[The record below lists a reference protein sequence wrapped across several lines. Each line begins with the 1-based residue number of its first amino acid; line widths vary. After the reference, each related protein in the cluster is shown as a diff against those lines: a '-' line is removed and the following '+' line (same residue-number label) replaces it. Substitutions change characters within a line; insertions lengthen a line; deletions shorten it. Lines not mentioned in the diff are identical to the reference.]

1 MDNAVDLTTAE
12 ENVFVIVENIVTPLE
27 ELTEVHS
34 APNETEEVR
43 IRRESREDLENIIQE
58 ARINNEQ
65 EENRIEE
72 EEEIEREIRGEIDEV
87 VLRKRWEAQA
97 EAEME
102 EDREELARN
111 AKNILLNRAKAVKRQ
126 AENAAKMIN
135 DSNKKFKQC
144 KINDSVT
151 LKVPD
156 VDKRR
161 GDFNNA
167 MTR

>member
-12 ENVFVIVENIVTPLE
+12 ENVVVIVENIVTPLE
-27 ELTEVHS
+27 ELTEVNS
-34 APNETEEVR
+34 APNETEEER
-43 IRRESREDLENIIQE
+43 IWRESREDLENIIQE

-111 AKNILLNRAKAVKRQ
+111 AKNITVNRTKAVKRQ

-144 KINDSVT
+144 EIGDSVT

-156 VDKRR
+156 VDK
-161 GDFNNA
+161 GTELQFI
-167 MTR
+167 